1 MANLPE
7 DLERWFTSLT
17 ATNEIVTN
25 FGSTFTSNSN
35 VFLLVE
41 PASPTNSLTIIPYPG
56 VAPDTRH
63 LNAQYPSVQIR
74 VKASTVVKAYKTTKS
89 VINAWH
95 NNDRVGSNI
104 RMKIFAV
111 NSEPLFLKYD
121 VEEYPVFVANF
132 DLMIIKHTI
141 S

>member
-35 VFLLVE
+35 LFLLVE

-56 VAPDTRH
+56 GAPDTRH
-63 LNAQYPSVQIR
+63 LNAQYPSVQVR
-74 VKASTVVKAYKTTKS
+74 VKASTVVKAYKTSKS

-104 RMKIFAV
+104 TMKIFAV
-111 NSEPLFLKYD
+111 NTEPLFLKYD
-121 VEEYPVFVANF
+121 VENYPVFVANF
-132 DLMIIKHTI
+132 DLMIIKHAV